1 MSTIDSLNL
10 RRRRRSRT
18 NMLITSHC
26 YVMNL
31 RGTLVQHNFYDN
43 VFHYVII
50 DLRRKRRYKPRT
62 TPPTLTVHPTST
74 PQRITNGEEVTST
87 TASTG
92 HFETCP
98 PEFEGY
104 CYEGTCKYI
113 GEHPDP
119 KQRISCSCPPW
130 KRGPR
135 CQHSD
140 PDFSRKDSVERALL
154 NSYVVI
160 GTLVGL
166 LVLVAIPAAA
176 FFCRRSRPDRESN
189 MDARNM
195 REAGSS
201 ATLMEP

>member
-1 MSTIDSLNL
+1 MVRDSMQYLVGLWIALCLCSQYAQSQTPNVTL
-10 RRRRRSRT
+10 SQ
-18 NMLITSHC
+18 TS
-26 YVMNL
+26 N
-31 RGTLVQHNFYDN
+31 
-43 VFHYVII
+43 
-50 DLRRKRRYKPRT
+50 T
-62 TPPTLTVHPTST
+62 TQFEATPQTLTVHPTST
-74 PQRITNGEEVTST
+74 PQRITNGTGEEVTST

-176 FFCRRSRPDRESN
+176 FFCRRSRHDRESN
-189 MDARNM
+189 MDARDM